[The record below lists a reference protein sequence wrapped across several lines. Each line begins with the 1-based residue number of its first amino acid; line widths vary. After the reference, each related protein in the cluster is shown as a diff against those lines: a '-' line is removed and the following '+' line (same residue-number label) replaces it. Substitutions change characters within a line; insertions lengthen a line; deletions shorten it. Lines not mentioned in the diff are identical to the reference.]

1 MQGPMETEISAMSD
15 SAARSGATT
24 LDDRVASSRPLN
36 EPTYARIKQ
45 AIIAD
50 LLRGNFPPGTQ
61 ITIEMLK
68 ARYKVSHMPIR
79 EALRQLEGEGVLVSA
94 AHKGFRVE
102 EITAD
107 YIRRIYD
114 IRAAIEA
121 VLARRAVEHMAEA
134 DIATLRAHHDKLI
147 ADMAS
152 EDRRLASLTNIAFHR
167 RLYALAGNPEAEQ
180 LLDGRTLVVRTFS
193 LSFGGYR
200 DTDRAEVVSEH
211 ERIIAAIEARD
222 AVACSAA
229 VFDHVQAARDRLL
242 ERIEGLKHPAA

>member
-1 MQGPMETEISAMSD
+1 MAPHRNDE
-15 SAARSGATT
+15 AAP
-24 LDDRVASSRPLN
+24 RPLN

-50 LLRGNFPPGTQ
+50 LLRSNFPPGTQ

-79 EALRQLEGEGVLVSA
+79 EALRQLEGEGVLVST

-102 EITAD
+102 EITGD

-121 VLARRAVEHMAEA
+121 ILARRAVERMTDDELAGLLDHHRRLLVDMNSV
-134 DIATLRAHHDKLI
+134 DRA
-147 ADMAS
+147 
-152 EDRRLASLTNIAFHR
+152 LASLTNIAFHR
-167 RLYALAGNPEAEQ
+167 RLYAIAGNPEAEQ

-200 DTDRAEVVSEH
+200 NDDRPRVVIEH

-222 AVACSAA
+222 AEGASRA
-229 VFDHVQAARDRLL
+229 VFDHVEGARDRLL
-242 ERIEGLKHPAA
+242 DRIERLKHAAP